1 MEVKPPRHAWPRE
14 RDSRQPAA
22 GSEFLPIVSAAHE
35 LRTPLAVMM
44 GCAALLR
51 SGHLGGINEQQ
62 REALD
67 EIHQSGER
75 LQRLVRDLL
84 QLYQLRASRT
94 ACQPQW
100 ETSVAAVNENVREIF
115 EYWAPV
121 ARKKSIAYRFR
132 PGPTTLPVLI
142 DPAKLQDIISNLIE
156 NALKHC
162 PRGSS
167 VEVSVTP
174 CFWDRRNAPTPGL
187 FNLER
192 KVSRMT
198 ENAVRIDV
206 TDTGPGIAPDHHEDI
221 FREFVQLPDA
231 SSRGTGLGL
240 TIARRL
246 TEAYG
251 GALWVES
258 EPGKGSRF
266 SLLLARTGQEISNER
281 AAAHTAC
288 G

>member
-1 MEVKPPRHAWPRE
+1 M
-14 RDSRQPAA
+14 
-22 GSEFLPIVSAAHE
+22 VSVAHE
-35 LRTPLAVMM
+35 LKTPLTVML
-44 GCAALLR
+44 GCAELLR
-51 SGHLGGINEQQ
+51 RGCLGAINEQQ
-62 REALD
+62 RETLD

-75 LQRLVRDLL
+75 LQRLIRDLL
-84 QLYQLRASRT
+84 LLYQLRASRT
-94 ACQPQW
+94 ASQPRW
-100 ETSVAAVNENVREIF
+100 ETWVAAVNENVREIV

-121 ARKKSIAYRFR
+121 ARRKSIAYRFQ
-132 PGPTTLPVLI
+132 PGPARPFVRI
-142 DPAKLQDIISNLIE
+142 DPAKLQEIISNLIE
-156 NALKHC
+156 NALKYS

-167 VEVSVTP
+167 IEVRVSP
-174 CFWDRRNAPTPGL
+174 CFWDRRQAQTAGL

-192 KVSRMT
+192 KENRTT

-206 TDTGPGIAPDHHEDI
+206 TDTGPGIEPDHHEDI
-221 FREFVQLPDA
+221 FGEFVQLPDA

-240 TIARRL
+240 AIARRL

-266 SLLLARTGQEISNER
+266 SLLLARTGQETRNER